1 MSSCCNYI
9 CSSLSKDSCITKLSC
24 AYQKSTQCCS
34 IDCYCRWSAAGS
46 CAPVTRVSGT
56 LIIMRAWPYLLAFL
70 LLSFICCCLSRK
82 LLTMEDAE
90 NRARSSNNVF
100 IASLST
106 SVQDTLEHDSIEMQL
121 EEILS
126 TTGSCSR
133 ILRAKIHYSLHTR
146 GKILKRS
153 NVVYNETM
161 PEPLLETNNAQNQ
174 LFHVEAA
181 APRA

>member
-133 ILRAKIHYSLHTR
+133 ILRF
-146 GKILKRS
+146 
-153 NVVYNETM
+153 VC
-161 PEPLLETNNAQNQ
+161 
-174 LFHVEAA
+174 HVESSFEAQDFMLL
-181 APRA
+181 